1 MLIILSWWCI
11 FDIPKGFL
19 DDLYIYKNI
28 CYRIDEIEEMFPAI
42 VLASKISWKGIVTK
56 EQALNAGFSGV
67 MLRGSGV
74 TWDT

>member
-1 MLIILSWWCI
+1 MPIILSWWCI
-11 FDIPKGFL
+11 FDLPIGFL
-19 DDLYIYKNI
+19 DDLYIYYYI
-28 CYRIDEIEEMFPAI
+28 CYRIDEIEDMFLLI

-56 EQALNAGFSGV
+56 EQAIDAGFSGV